1 MIPRYKTVISADFP
15 GAACPPESHVRFP
28 SAEGWIEGAVTELR
42 LRHAV
47 VAAMDGTRWRVPYG
61 AVTVIERARA
71 AEFTLR
77 EVEDRAQK
85 LLERHRRVG
94 GLDAGWTFGFDLAPV
109 RAGICR
115 YARKRIELSVSYC
128 LRATRTQIEDTLL
141 HEIAHAIV
149 GQGHH
154 HDTVWQAKAREIGCS
169 GERCHDV
176 THSVPQWVGRCGC
189 GQRWYRRR
197 LHRRMW
203 KNALCARC
211 GLRIEWRRNRES
223 VPAEVRS
230 RLPSPEPAP

>member
-15 GAACPPESHVRFP
+15 GAACPPGSRVRFP

-42 LRHAV
+42 LRYAV

-94 GLDAGWTFGFDLAPV
+94 GLDAGWTFGFDLSPV

-169 GERCHDV
+169 GERCHEV
-176 THSVPQWVGRCGC
+176 THSVPHWVGTCGC
-189 GQRWYRRR
+189 GQRWFRRR

-211 GLRIEWRRNRES
+211 GLQIEWRRNRES
-223 VPAEVRS
+223 VPAEMRS
-230 RLPSPEPAP
+230 R